1 MPRLQEIAGEMPN
14 IFPGASTT
22 ITGTYD
28 AGESE
33 NNSIA
38 CRKCAFND
46 RSYNLREEL
55 EMNIMIVDDEPQVA
69 EVLAKSLAR
78 QGHRTTVVHSGE
90 DALRMIE
97 TVTPDALFLDVS
109 MPGVNGLAVLA
120 EVRRTRPQL
129 AVVVITGHATP
140 DEVEEVKRLGAVDV
154 IPKPAALTHYHR
166 AIEKLGTKKSLNVV
180 EEPR

>member
-1 MPRLQEIAGEMPN
+1 
-14 IFPGASTT
+14 
-22 ITGTYD
+22 
-28 AGESE
+28 
-33 NNSIA
+33 
-38 CRKCAFND
+38 
-46 RSYNLREEL
+46 
-55 EMNIMIVDDEPQVA
+55 MNIMIVDDEPQVA